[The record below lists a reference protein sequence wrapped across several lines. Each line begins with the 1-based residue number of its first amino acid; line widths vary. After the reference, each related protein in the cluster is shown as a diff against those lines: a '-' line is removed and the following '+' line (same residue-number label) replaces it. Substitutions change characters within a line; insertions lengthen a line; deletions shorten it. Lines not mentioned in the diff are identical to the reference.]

1 MFCLSCALTVLDV
14 DTLERL
20 NCLGVKAY
28 CQDVPGTDAQ
38 TWTSGYAT
46 CAYQR

>member
-28 CQDVPGTDAQ
+28 CQDVLGIVVPTL
-38 TWTSGYAT
+38 TFGYAT